1 MKDLVHVFHFTD
13 KQRELHS
20 SSLARELQLAGDRPG
35 VNTHVLISRAC
46 CPQQSGTANSR
57 GDSLKEVPRQSR
69 KSKD

>member
-35 VNTHVLISRAC
+35 VNTHVLIS
-46 CPQQSGTANSR
+46 
-57 GDSLKEVPRQSR
+57 
-69 KSKD
+69 